1 VRDKFET
8 ILKKSEFCPMESGSG
23 GKACLSLGSRLM
35 PFPLDT
41 YELEREVDEDNM
53 AIPNAHLTSLSQ
65 GDLGTD

>member
-1 VRDKFET
+1 
-8 ILKKSEFCPMESGSG
+8 MESGSG